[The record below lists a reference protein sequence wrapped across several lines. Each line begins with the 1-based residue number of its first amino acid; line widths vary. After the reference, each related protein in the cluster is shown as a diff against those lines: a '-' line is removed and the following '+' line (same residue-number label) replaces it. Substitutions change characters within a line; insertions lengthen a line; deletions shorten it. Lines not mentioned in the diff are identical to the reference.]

1 MKKTLVSAL
10 TTALVV
16 GAASTTFAAANPFA
30 DVPADH
36 WAYDAVSELQAKG
49 VVNGYAVDNT
59 FRGNQN
65 MTRYEMAQIVAK
77 AMAKVESGD
86 AATKAMVDKLAAEFR
101 DELANLGVR
110 MDDLEARMDNVKH
123 SGFIRYRYQR
133 DSGNGVGDK
142 AVTDHF
148 LRFRLN
154 SAVKI
159 NKNVDGYA
167 RVEWNHDVDRSQ
179 DTDRGADIQRL
190 WVHGKV
196 GTTDIYAGKINPHDN
211 VVSLGHGLMLD
222 DVMTGAQV
230 TFNKGIKNGK
240 VSWTIDA
247 GKTTAGAFGREE
259 VNVPAW
265 AANVADTV
273 PVSGA
278 QTRLV
283 GTHVD
288 YQSGNFDA
296 AIGYYNFSNKYAL
309 ENAQNAQNF
318 NSWGVWGIGLGYKF
332 GKDFYLTGDY
342 TRASEESIV
351 DGRGQGK
358 NAYNIQLNYKGAK
371 ESVAKSWGAYVGYE
385 RLSPTASPFPTY
397 DARVGNNVKGWKIG
411 VDYTFMKNVVG
422 SIQYFDGKRVNGE
435 AGNDKTR
442 RLFTQLTFS
451 F

>member
-1 MKKTLVSAL
+1 
-10 TTALVV
+10 
-16 GAASTTFAAANPFA
+16 
-30 DVPADH
+30 
-36 WAYDAVSELQAKG
+36 
-49 VVNGYAVDNT
+49 
-59 FRGNQN
+59 
-65 MTRYEMAQIVAK
+65 MAQIVAK

-110 MDDLEARMDNVKH
+110 VDELESRMDNVKH

-133 DSGNGVGDK
+133 DMGDGVGEHA
-142 AVTDHF
+142 AVDHF

-179 DTDRGADIQRL
+179 DTDRGAEIQRL

-211 VVSLGHGLMLD
+211 VVSLGHGIMLD

-230 TFNKGIKNGK
+230 TFNKAAGKNGK

-247 GKTTAGAFGREE
+247 GKTTAGAFGRTEL
-259 VNVPAW
+259 VAPGWTNPAGNY
-265 AANVADTV
+265 ADRVARD
-273 PVSGA
+273 GA

-309 ENAQNAQNF
+309 ENAQDF

-342 TRASEESIV
+342 TRASEEAV
-351 DGRGQGK
+351 VNGRGQGK

-397 DARVGNNVKGWKIG
+397 DARYGNNSKGWKVG

-422 SIQYFDGKRVNGE
+422 SIQYFDGKLVNGA
-435 AGNDKTR
+435 AGHDKVR